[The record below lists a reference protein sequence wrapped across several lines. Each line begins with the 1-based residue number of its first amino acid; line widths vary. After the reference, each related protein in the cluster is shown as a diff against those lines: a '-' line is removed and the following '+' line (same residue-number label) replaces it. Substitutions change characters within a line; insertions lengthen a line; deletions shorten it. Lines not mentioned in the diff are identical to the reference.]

1 MAQWKETLEP
11 YIKVHEEI
19 KTTTL
24 NPTAG
29 EDLIIGVALISDAG
43 PATPTLITSQS
54 DFIKTYASQDI
65 TKDYIE
71 SLNGLYL
78 GSDKTTAATMW
89 SNAYRLAG
97 SNTMLVV
104 RASKANDI
112 YFTKP
117 LSTDTTNHSVYV
129 LRDGE
134 LLKKVPS
141 FKIVKDQR
149 LDNAEIEPGNG
160 WSISINGVGVIGNRT
175 TDDGAQ
181 YDYFV
186 NNLPDLVDVL
196 NDTSKFFSPSYKFYE
211 DAKGEDEIDIDL
223 DSSEADKGKVNSV
236 IFEEVYLGADILD
249 MDDPRVVPGYG
260 MTYLVT
266 CEPDWTT
273 DNPNQKTVRL
283 NGSAYSG
290 FVADSYYATN
300 VFNSATNLRVRI
312 RRFNHDAVVSKELSD
327 SEKTSLTATGPSQY
341 IVLDD
346 IFNNGSEI

>member
-71 SLNGLYL
+71 SLNELYL
-78 GSDKTTAATMW
+78 GADKTTAATMW

-117 LSTDTTNHSVYV
+117 LNTNPNDLNVYV
-129 LRDGE
+129 LRDGQYDKALEYSRNDYSKTKAYLMKGDNEEAFKNLVVYVKRGTLYIETKKAFMRGMFSNGMEGITVYVTTPTINKIAMAGSGQFTTESPISGKDLKVALAGSGDVVFKKLLTCDNMHVE
-134 LLKKVPS
+134 LAGSGNVTVKQLKA
-141 FKIVKDQR
+141 DR
-149 LDNAEIEPGNG
+149 LHTNIAGSGNAEYQNLDVASVKSNIAGSGN
-160 WSISINGVGVIGNRT
+160 VIL
-175 TDDGAQ
+175 Q
-181 YDYFV
+181 
-186 NNLPDLVDVL
+186 
-196 NDTSKFFSPSYKFYE
+196 
-211 DAKGEDEIDIDL
+211 
-223 DSSEADKGKVNSV
+223 GKVGNHKEGIASSGSV
-236 IFEEVYLGADILD
+236 DIS
-249 MDDPRVVPGYG
+249 GI
-260 MTYLVT
+260 VT
-266 CEPDWTT
+266 E
-273 DNPNQKTVRL
+273 
-283 NGSAYSG
+283 
-290 FVADSYYATN
+290 
-300 VFNSATNLRVRI
+300 
-312 RRFNHDAVVSKELSD
+312 
-327 SEKTSLTATGPSQY
+327 
-341 IVLDD
+341 
-346 IFNNGSEI
+346 